1 MDRRVVSAIVLM
13 MAIAMLPAVM
23 FKRPP
28 APPPGQDTV
37 VTTAPAPAA
46 APATPLGAGAAMVAA
61 PDSTLP
67 TIQPERV
74 IRVTSP
80 LFRYGVSTR
89 GGGLVEAS
97 LEGFRSMNPAE
108 AGAASQIVPAG
119 ADLLNFLVVAGRDT
133 LAIRDWDFTPSSDN
147 LVAGTAP
154 LTLTASRGG
163 VSVELQ
169 YRFVPDN
176 YLIAVQGRVTGLG
189 PNGGTLLVGMGE
201 GLRNTESDSVEHHRE
216 AAIVTKGLSE
226 SEKHALAGLDAGVAT
241 TYAGPF
247 EWVGVKSKYF
257 VTALF
262 AVDSLES
269 GRSSGRISG
278 VWARPHDAS
287 EGSLGADILAS
298 MALPADGG
306 FAYSLY
312 AGPMEYP
319 RLRAMGHDFYDV
331 NPYGW
336 PGFRTIIRPVAVA
349 ARWLLVKMHELGIS
363 YGLALI
369 LFGILIRL
377 ALWPLNQK
385 AMRASMQMQ
394 VVQPLLKEIQE
405 RHKDDPQRL
414 QQEMFKLYKEYN
426 VNPLGGCWP
435 MLLPMPVLFAL
446 FFVFQNTIELR
457 GAGFLWIDDLSR
469 YDPLYIIPLVMGL
482 SMDLVSKV
490 GQMGMEPN
498 PQMKMMLY
506 LMPVMMTVLF
516 AKFAAGLNLYYAVQN
531 IASVPQQWLLA
542 QERMKRNPAPP
553 AAPPAPVKPAGKK
566 K

>member
-1 MDRRVVSAIVLM
+1 MDRRVISAIVLM

-23 FKRPP
+23 FKRP
-28 APPPGQDTV
+28 
-37 VTTAPAPAA
+37 
-46 APATPLGAGAAMVAA
+46 ATPLGGQDSVAA
-61 PDSTLP
+61 VSQAPASGQPAVTAPARIGLADSTLP
-67 TIQPERV
+67 ARQPER
-74 IRVTSP
+74 IIPVTSP
-80 LFRYGVSTR
+80 LFRFGISTR
-89 GGGLVEAS
+89 GAGLAEAS
-97 LEGFRSMNPAE
+97 LQAFRSMNPGDG
-108 AGAASQIVPAG
+108 GAPSQIVQTG
-119 ADLLNFLVVAGRDT
+119 ADLLNFLVVAGGDT
-133 LAIRDWDFTPSSDN
+133 LSIRDWDFTPSTDR
-147 LVAGTAP
+147 LTAGSGP
-154 LTLTASRGG
+154 LTMTASRGA
-163 VSVELQ
+163 VTVEVRYQ
-169 YRFVPDN
+169 FAADN
-176 YLIAVQGRVTGLG
+176 YLIAVQGRVSGLG
-189 PNGGTLLVGMGE
+189 PNGGTLLVGLGE
-201 GLRNTESDSVEHHRE
+201 GLRNTESDSVEHFRE

-226 SEKHALAGLDAGVAT
+226 SEKHALASLDAGVAT

-247 EWVGVKSKYF
+247 EWAAVKSKYF

-262 AVDSLES
+262 ALDTLES

-287 EGSLGADILAS
+287 ETAGADIRAS
-298 MALPADGG
+298 IVLPADGS

-319 RLRAMGHDFYDV
+319 RLKAMGHDFYDV

-369 LFGILIRL
+369 LFGILVRV

-435 MLLPMPVLFAL
+435 MLLPMPILFAL

-457 GAGFLWIDDLSR
+457 GAPFLWISDLSR
-469 YDPLYIIPLVMGL
+469 YDPIYVIPLVMGL
-482 SMDLVSKV
+482 SMYLVSKV

-498 PQMKMMLY
+498 PQMKIMLY
-506 LMPVMMTVLF
+506 MMPVMMTVLF

-531 IASVPQQWLLA
+531 IASIPQQWLLA
-542 QERMKRNPAPP
+542 QERMKRNPAAPPPP
-553 AAPPAPVKPAGKK
+553 AAPKPPKK

>member
-37 VTTAPAPAA
+37 ATAAPAPGVAA
-46 APATPLGAGAAMVAA
+46 TAPLAPTSLSAA
-61 PDSTLP
+61 PDSALAAV
-67 TIQPERV
+67 QPERV
-74 IRVTSP
+74 LPVTSP

-89 GGGLVEAS
+89 GAGLVEAS
-97 LEGFRSMNPAE
+97 LEGFRSMNPAD

-119 ADLLNFLVVAGRDT
+119 ADLLTLLVVAGGDT
-133 LAIRDWDFTPSSDN
+133 LSIRDWDFTPSADR
-147 LVAGTAP
+147 LTAGSGP
-154 LTLTASRGG
+154 LTLTASRGA

-189 PNGGTLLVGMGE
+189 PNGGTLLVGLGE
-201 GLRNTESDSVEHHRE
+201 GLRNTESDSVEHYRE

-241 TYAGPF
+241 TYPGPF

-278 VWARPHDAS
+278 VWARPHEAS
-287 EGSLGADILAS
+287 EGALGADVLAS
-298 MALPADGG
+298 LVLPAEGT

-319 RLRAMGHDFYDV
+319 RLRGMGHDFYDV

-336 PGFRTIIRPVAVA
+336 PGFRTLIRPVAVA

-369 LFGILIRL
+369 LFGILVRL

-469 YDPLYIIPLVMGL
+469 YDPLYVIPLVMGL
-482 SMDLVSKV
+482 SMYLVSKV
-490 GQMGMEPN
+490 GQLGMEPN
-498 PQMKMMLY
+498 PQMKIMLY
-506 LMPVMMTVLF
+506 MMPVMMTVLF

-542 QERMKRNPAPP
+542 KERMKRNPAAPP
-553 AAPPAPVKPAGKK
+553 PPPPAPVPKTKGKK
-566 K
+566 

>member
-37 VTTAPAPAA
+37 ATAAPAPGPAVV
-46 APATPLGAGAAMVAA
+46 APGASTALTAA
-61 PDSTLP
+61 PDSAVP
-67 TIQPERV
+67 AVQPERV
-74 IRVTSP
+74 IPVTSP

-97 LEGFRSMNPAE
+97 LEGFRSMNPAD
-108 AGAASQIVPAG
+108 AGAASQIVPEG
-119 ADLLNFLVVAGRDT
+119 ADLLTLRVIAGGDT
-133 LAIRDWDFTPSSDN
+133 LSIRDWDFTPSADR
-147 LVAGTAP
+147 LTAGSGP
-154 LTLTASRGG
+154 LTLTASRGA
-163 VSVELQ
+163 VSVEVQ

-176 YLIAVQGRVTGLG
+176 YLIAVRGRVTGLG
-189 PNGGTLLVGMGE
+189 PNGGTLLVGLGE
-201 GLRNTESDSVEHHRE
+201 GLRNTESDSVEHYRE

-226 SEKHALAGLDAGVAT
+226 SEKHALASLDAGVAT
-241 TYAGPF
+241 TFPGPF

-278 VWARPHDAS
+278 VWARPHDGS
-287 EGSLGADILAS
+287 ERVPGADVQAS
-298 MALPADGG
+298 LVLPAEGT

-319 RLRAMGHDFYDV
+319 RLRGMGHDFYDV

-349 ARWLLVKMHELGIS
+349 ARWLLVKMHEFGIS

-469 YDPLYIIPLVMGL
+469 YDPLYVIPLVMGL
-482 SMDLVSKV
+482 SMYLVSKV
-490 GQMGMEPN
+490 GQLGMEPN
-498 PQMKMMLY
+498 PQMKIMLY
-506 LMPVMMTVLF
+506 MMPVMMTVLF

-542 QERMKRNPAPP
+542 KERMKRNPAPAP
-553 AAPPAPVKPAGKK
+553 VPPAPMKPAGKK